1 MYGKEKNENHEY
13 GASSAFLLIV
23 PSLIYTN
30 KRAEQ
35 ADVGFISFFH
45 KLPPKRPDT
54 IRLFDRREFYSA
66 HGDDALYIANQ
77 VFRTQSILKYLGA
90 GGKSGGGLP
99 SVNLSQNVALAFL
112 RDALTGLQLK
122 VEIWAPES
130 GKQKSAKFFLEKEV
144 RICSCHILSITHLT
158 PSLFFCLS

>member
-1 MYGKEKNENHEY
+1 MTDKTRFAKSRRNALRALHVDRHHCAAQTTPSSTCPGPEALKICLKMSLMYGKEKNENHEY

-23 PSLIYTN
+23 PSLIHTN

-99 SVNLSQNVALAFL
+99 SVNLSQNV
-112 RDALTGLQLK
+112 
-122 VEIWAPES
+122 
-130 GKQKSAKFFLEKEV
+130 
-144 RICSCHILSITHLT
+144 
-158 PSLFFCLS
+158 